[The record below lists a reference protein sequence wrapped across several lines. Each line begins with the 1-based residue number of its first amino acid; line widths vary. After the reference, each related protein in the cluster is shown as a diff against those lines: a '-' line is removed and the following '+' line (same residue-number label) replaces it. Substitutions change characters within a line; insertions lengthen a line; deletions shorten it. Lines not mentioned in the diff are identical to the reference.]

1 MTLDRILYRLLA
13 GSWGRF
19 AFSPGPIPAGSVS
32 VPEEV
37 GVYVHIPFCRS
48 VCPFCPYNKVLY
60 EPRLAARYSRC
71 LEREV
76 RRLVSGL
83 GGAKVSSIY
92 FGGGTPLTLSE
103 SVLSVVELLRPHLVP
118 KAQVAVEA
126 HPHDINPDTVT
137 RLADA
142 GVNMISLGV
151 ESLDD
156 GVLRILGRN
165 HSRRDALTALGA
177 LLDSGRVSVSC
188 DIITGIPGQSAESS
202 VTDMRLLIT
211 RGVDQVAAYPLMDF
225 AFTEMKSRISFS
237 EQRRLLGALTLV
249 AGQAGYRR
257 SSVWTWTR
265 PGAPKYSSITR
276 ENYLGIGAG
285 AASHVDRAFWV
296 NTFDVTAYVDV
307 VSENKNPVAL
317 STTMSDRES
326 ALYRLFWRC
335 YEGELDMDCPEAAA
349 IPAMQALIRLAERLG
364 LASCESPRV
373 RLTEKGFFVYH
384 LLERYYTRRYIGRL
398 WQHCRQSAFP
408 SGFVL

>member
-1 MTLDRILYRLLA
+1 MTLDHPLPLA
-13 GSWGRF
+13 RGLWGRF
-19 AFSPGPIPAGSVS
+19 ALRRGRFLPAPCQSRRRLGCTSTSVL
-32 VPEEV
+32 PL
-37 GVYVHIPFCRS
+37 RS
-48 VCPFCPYNKVLY
+48 LFCPYNKVLY

-225 AFTEMKSRISFS
+225 AFTEMKSRMSFS

-257 SSVWTWTR
+257 SSVWTWTD
-265 PGAPKYSSITR
+265 PGAEILI
-276 ENYLGIGAG
+276 N
-285 AASHVDRAFWV
+285 
-296 NTFDVTAYVDV
+296 
-307 VSENKNPVAL
+307 NP
-317 STTMSDRES
+317 
-326 ALYRLFWRC
+326 
-335 YEGELDMDCPEAAA
+335 
-349 IPAMQALIRLAERLG
+349 
-364 LASCESPRV
+364 
-373 RLTEKGFFVYH
+373 
-384 LLERYYTRRYIGRL
+384 
-398 WQHCRQSAFP
+398 
-408 SGFVL
+408 